1 MNATENHIEF
11 ATINPVA
18 ILGPSLNQHMS
29 LSFQF
34 VENIASGKMK
44 RIPNIPMNIIDVRDV
59 AQLHVLAMKTP
70 EEMVNVISP
79 LQMDKSLCLKSHN

>member
-1 MNATENHIEF
+1 MDATENHIEF

-44 RIPNIPMNIIDVRDV
+44 RIPNIPMNIVDVRDV
-59 AQLHVLAMKTP
+59 AQLHVLAMKRQKQ
-70 EEMVNVISP
+70 MVNVLSP
-79 LQMDKSLCLKSHN
+79 LQMDKFLCLKSHN

>member
-1 MNATENHIEF
+1 MTNPNEKGFSVYEKSKLIAERAAWDFVNATENHIEF

-34 VENIASGKMK
+34 VENIASGK
-44 RIPNIPMNIIDVRDV
+44 
-59 AQLHVLAMKTP
+59 
-70 EEMVNVISP
+70 
-79 LQMDKSLCLKSHN
+79 